1 MKKTILSIT
10 ILIAMLGIL
19 GFKPLESVYAF
30 DEQTGITFEG
40 QETTSTELTQDEI
53 DALLFMREEEKL
65 ARDVYLTLYEKW
77 DLILFNNI
85 ARSEQ
90 RHMDAVKTLID
101 RYGLEDPILGEVGE
115 FTNQD
120 LQSLYDD
127 LVIKGSQS
135 ISDALLVGG
144 AIEEIDILD
153 LQEGLKER
161 TNPDVTRVFESLLR
175 GSYSHL
181 KAFVN
186 TFNRQPGET
195 YEPQYMTQNAF
206 DEIVDQSNANGNG
219 RFQST
224 TTMGRRGG
232 RR

>member
-1 MKKTILSIT
+1 MKKTILT
-10 ILIAMLGIL
+10 IALLTTMVGIL
-19 GFKPLESVYAF
+19 GFNALDSVYAF
-30 DEQTGITFEG
+30 NEQTDIALVG
-40 QETTSTELTQDEI
+40 QETTSTELTQEEI

-65 ARDVYLTLYEKW
+65 AHDVYLALYEKW
-77 DLILFNNI
+77 ELVIFKNI

-90 RHMDAVKTLID
+90 RHMDSVKTLID
-101 RYGLEDPILGEVGE
+101 RYGLQDPMLVEAGE

-120 LQSLYDD
+120 LQSLYND

-135 ISDALLVGG
+135 INDALLVGG

-153 LQEGLKER
+153 LQDGLKDI
-161 TNPDVTRVFESLLR
+161 TNADVTRVFEILLR
-175 GSYSHL
+175 GSYNHL

-186 TFNRQPGET
+186 NFNRQSSEV
-195 YEPQYMTQNAF
+195 YQPQYMSQNAF
-206 DEIVDQSNANGNG
+206 DEIIGQSNANGNG
-219 RFQST
+219 RFQGN

>member
-1 MKKTILSIT
+1 MKKTILSLT

-19 GFKPLESVYAF
+19 GFNSLESVYAF
-30 DEQTGITFEG
+30 DD
-40 QETTSTELTQDEI
+40 QETTNTELTQNEI

-77 DLILFNNI
+77 DLVLFKNI

-101 RYGLEDPILGEVGE
+101 RYGLEDPMLGEVGE

-135 ISDALLVGG
+135 VSDALLVGG

-153 LQEGLKER
+153 LQEGLKET
-161 TNPDVTRVFESLLR
+161 TNLDISRVFESLLR
-175 GSYSHL
+175 GSYNHL

-186 TFNRQPGET
+186 TFNRQTAET
-195 YEPQYMTQNAF
+195 YQPQYMTQNAY
-206 DEIVDQSNANGNG
+206 DEIIEQSSANGKG
-219 RFQST
+219 RFQNSSN
-224 TTMGRRGG
+224 MGRRGG

>member
-1 MKKTILSIT
+1 MKKTIIT
-10 ILIAMLGIL
+10 IALLTTIIGVL
-19 GFKPLESVYAF
+19 GFTNLNSVNAYSEPNLV
-30 DEQTGITFEG
+30 DIQS
-40 QETTSTELTQDEI
+40 QETTIAALSEDEI

-65 ARDVYLTLYEKW
+65 ARDVYLALYEKW
-77 DLILFNNI
+77 ELAIFKNI

-101 RYGLEDPILGEVGE
+101 RYGLVDPMLGVEGD

-120 LQSLYDD
+120 LQVLYDE
-127 LVIKGSQS
+127 LVLKGSQS
-135 ISDALLVGG
+135 IEDALLVGA

-153 LQEGLKER
+153 LQDGLKET
-161 TNPDVTRVFESLLR
+161 TNLEVVRVFESLLR
-175 GSYSHL
+175 GSYNHL

-186 TFNRQPGET
+186 TYNRQSGET
-195 YEPQYMTQNAF
+195 YQPQYMTESAF
-206 DEIVDQSNANGNG
+206 EEIISQSRATSNG
-219 RFQST
+219 RSQNN

>member
-1 MKKTILSIT
+1 MKKTILTIT
-10 ILIAMLGIL
+10 ILTAMLGIL
-19 GFKPLESVYAF
+19 GFNTLESVYAF
-30 DEQTGITFEG
+30 NEQSAVAQEV
-40 QETTSTELTQDEI
+40 QETISTELTQEEI

-77 DLILFNNI
+77 DLVLFNNI

-101 RYGLEDPILGEVGE
+101 RYGLVDPMLGEVGE

-120 LQSLYDD
+120 LQSLFDD
-127 LVIKGSQS
+127 LIIKGSQS

-153 LQEGLKER
+153 LQESLKE
-161 TNPDVTRVFESLLR
+161 TSNADVTRVFESLLR

-186 TFNRQPGET
+186 NYNRQTGET
-195 YEPQYMTQNAF
+195 YKPQYMTQIAF
-206 DEIVDQSNANGNG
+206 DEIIDQSNANGNG

-224 TTMGRRGG
+224 STMGRRGD

>member
-1 MKKTILSIT
+1 MKKTILTIT
-10 ILIAMLGIL
+10 ILTAMLGIF
-19 GFKPLESVYAF
+19 GFNTLESVYAF
-30 DEQTGITFEG
+30 NEQSAVAQEV
-40 QETTSTELTQDEI
+40 QETISTELTQEEI

-77 DLILFNNI
+77 DLVLFNNI

-101 RYGLEDPILGEVGE
+101 RYGLVDPMLGEVGE

-120 LQSLYDD
+120 LQSLFDD
-127 LVIKGSQS
+127 LIIKGSQS

-153 LQEGLKER
+153 LQESLKE
-161 TNPDVTRVFESLLR
+161 TSNADVTRVFESLLR

-186 TFNRQPGET
+186 NYNRQTGET
-195 YEPQYMTQNAF
+195 YKPQYMTQIAF
-206 DEIVDQSNANGNG
+206 DEIIDQSNANGNG
-219 RFQST
+219 RFQSN

>member
-1 MKKTILSIT
+1 MKKTIFSIT

-19 GFKPLESVYAF
+19 GFNALESVYAF
-30 DEQTGITFEG
+30 DEQTVITLEE
-40 QETTSTELTQDEI
+40 QETTSSELTQDEI
-53 DALLFMREEEKL
+53 DALLYMREEEKL

-77 DLILFNNI
+77 DLVLFNNI

-90 RHMDAVKTLID
+90 RHLDAVKTLID
-101 RYGLEDPILGEVGE
+101 RYGLDDPMLANVGE

-135 ISDALLVGG
+135 VSDALLVAG

-153 LQEGLKER
+153 LQDGLKE
-161 TNPDVTRVFESLLR
+161 TSNPDVTRVFESLLR
-175 GSYSHL
+175 GSSNHL

-186 TFNRQPGET
+186 TFNRQTAET
-195 YEPQYMTQNAF
+195 YQPQYMTQNLF
-206 DEIVDQSNANGNG
+206 DEIVSQSNANG
-219 RFQST
+219 RPQSSS
-224 TTMGRRGG
+224 TMGRRGG

>member
-1 MKKTILSIT
+1 MKKTIFSIT

-19 GFKPLESVYAF
+19 GFSTLESVYAIN
-30 DEQTGITFEG
+30 EQTTVSLED
-40 QETTSTELTQDEI
+40 QESTSTELTQDEI
-53 DALLFMREEEKL
+53 EVVLFMREEEKL

-90 RHMDAVKTLID
+90 WHMDAVKTLID
-101 RYGLEDPILGEVGE
+101 RYGLKDPMLGEVGE
-115 FTNQD
+115 FTNQN

-153 LQEGLKER
+153 LQEGLKEIS
-161 TNPDVTRVFESLLR
+161 NPDVTRVFESLLR

-181 KAFVN
+181 RAFVN
-186 TFNRQPGET
+186 TFNRQTAET

-206 DEIVDQSNANGNG
+206 DEIIAQSNANGNG

>member
-1 MKKTILSIT
+1 MKKTILTIT
-10 ILIAMLGIL
+10 ILTAMLGIL
-19 GFKPLESVYAF
+19 GFNTLESVYAF
-30 DEQTGITFEG
+30 NEQSAVAQEV
-40 QETTSTELTQDEI
+40 QETISTELTQEEI

-77 DLILFNNI
+77 DLVLFNNI

-101 RYGLEDPILGEVGE
+101 RYGLVDPMLGEVGE

-120 LQSLYDD
+120 LQSLFDD
-127 LVIKGSQS
+127 LIIKGSQS

-153 LQEGLKER
+153 LQESLKE
-161 TNPDVTRVFESLLR
+161 TSNADVTRVFESLLR

-186 TFNRQPGET
+186 NYNRQTGET
-195 YEPQYMTQNAF
+195 YKPQYMTQIAF
-206 DEIVDQSNANGNG
+206 DEIIDQSNANGNG
-219 RFQST
+219 RFQSN

>member
-19 GFKPLESVYAF
+19 GFNTLESVHAF
-30 DEQTGITFEG
+30 DEQTVMALTD
-40 QETTSTELTQDEI
+40 QENSSTELTQDEI

-77 DLILFNNI
+77 DLVLFNNI

-90 RHMDAVKTLID
+90 KHMDAVKTIID
-101 RYGLEDPILGEVGE
+101 RYGLEDPMLAEVGE

-127 LVIKGSQS
+127 LIIKGSQS

-153 LQEGLKER
+153 LQESLKD
-161 TNPDVTRVFESLLR
+161 TSNVDVARVFESLLR
-175 GSYSHL
+175 GSYNHL

-186 TFNRQPGET
+186 TFNRQTTET
-195 YEPQYMTQNAF
+195 YKPQYMTQNAF
-206 DEIVDQSNANGNG
+206 DEIVGQSNANGNG
-219 RFQST
+219 RFQNT